1 MVSFKLMMKGGIRF
15 FADIIR
21 QVPQP
26 LENLPEFF
34 QAPIK
39 VAFRFMEQNL
49 PRAMQGMARA
59 ADITEQTDD
68 QAESPELFSFAMAE
82 QSLDPDAPEPRNYT
96 IDELFNTVIENNIQL
111 PEPTPL
117 TETDVHR
124 PGQPLLNEHGVPQV
138 FPRGMTLEDIKAK
151 ADRAME
157 SDLPDK
163 AFAGLRAKP
172 SGDKK
177 PIAVRDRVIDHYNS
191 GEEAD
196 SGDEADSD
204 NEADSGGDEGG
215 PAGPSSLSDDA
226 VYSYLKQHHPAH
238 FAALSTP
245 TEAEAQ
251 YAKGRHDAL
260 VARIDELVA
269 AGRPTTIAGP
279 RYIDDYGRTLDVDL
293 MTPASPTPPP
303 TLPPPNGPPKGP
315 NDKKQA
321 KAKKKNEKRKE
332 KRDAARLAKASSSAI
347 PGPKSSGPEEA
358 IKENET
364 EKEEAEMAGSVGVGR
379 LEEVEVGPVAEDSGS
394 EYSQEGM

>member
-26 LENLPEFF
+26 LDNLPDFF

-39 VAFRFMEQNL
+39 VAFRFMEQGL

-59 ADITEQTDD
+59 ANTTEQTDD
-68 QAESPELFSFAMAE
+68 QAESPELFSTAMAE

-96 IDELFNTVIENNIQL
+96 IDELLTTVIENDIQL

-138 FPRGMTLEDIKAK
+138 FPRGMSLEDIKAK
-151 ADRAME
+151 ADRLKE

-172 SGDKK
+172 SEDKK
-177 PIAVRDRVIDHYNS
+177 PIAVRDRVIDHYSS

-204 NEADSGGDEGG
+204 DEADSGGDESG
-215 PAGPSSLSDDA
+215 PAGPISLSDDA

-238 FAALSTP
+238 LAALSTQ

-251 YAKGRHDAL
+251 YATGRHDAL

-269 AGRPTTIAGP
+269 AGRPTTVAGP

-293 MTPASPTPPP
+293 MTPASPTPPT

-321 KAKKKNEKRKE
+321 KTKKKNEKRKE
-332 KRDAARLAKASSSAI
+332 KRDAARMAKASSSAI
-347 PGPKSSGPEEA
+347 PGPKSSRQEEA

-364 EKEEAEMAGSVGVGR
+364 EKEEAEMAESVGVGR